1 MGIALA
7 VIGLTSMIGQVV
19 LMRELIATFYGNEL
33 VFGLILAAW
42 LLWGAAGSAGLGRLA
57 EGRKLGP
64 GTFAIG
70 LALAALFLP
79 AQIALTRAIRVLL
92 DITPGAL
99 VSFGSMAWSVLIIL
113 APLCLLLGWQFT
125 LGSRLLVG
133 RGGAVGRAYVY
144 EGWGAAL
151 GGALFSF
158 LLVRFLNPF
167 QIALGLGTVNLAVGW
182 WLLRQVRRKFKQA
195 GLPRPASGG
204 PSAAPFDP
212 STGLR
217 TGFAQDKLRMGM
229 GAASAEKP
237 EKSDGLGSASAEKEN
252 SCDIQVTNSSY
263 IRRGW
268 VLAAGLVALLLALLA
283 WPLGQTLHRTTLAWQ
298 WEDALL
304 ARDTIYGRLTVVGRD
319 GQRVFFE
326 NGLLMFE
333 TQSTF
338 PEEVA
343 HFPLLE
349 HPAPRSVLLIGGGA
363 GGDLREILKHPVS
376 EVHYVELDPA
386 VIEAARRHLPPE
398 DGAVLDDPRVT
409 LAHTDGRLYVKEV
422 DCRFDVVVVDLPEP
436 STGQLNRFYTQEFF
450 AEVKAIL
457 NEGGVFSFGLPSAEN
472 YLNPELRH
480 LGGNVYQTLGS
491 VFGQIIVLPGDYNRF
506 IASDAPLTTDHTLL
520 AKRLAERGLKTRWVS
535 APYLKYIF
543 TTDRFPQIR
552 RELEGEESAK
562 LNRDLEPICYYYD
575 MALWL
580 SQFYSGLSGFFH
592 QASLLSLWWVVVP
605 LALAVVVLRWKRG
618 GTVPMVMAFTG
629 FAEMTVEMVVLL
641 AFQALHGYVYYE
653 VSLIVAAFMVGAALG
668 GGVMNRLIAAM
679 RTPDA
684 AGSSALGKGR
694 GWARRPLR
702 VLIMA
707 QGVAMLYA
715 LFLPS
720 ALLKATALPLP
731 NLSFPLITLLAGFL
745 GGMDFPLAA
754 ELTRGSVG
762 RVAGLI
768 YGADLV
774 GACLGAF
781 LSSALLIPVLG
792 IPQTC
797 YTVALLSLAGV
808 MLLV

>member
-1 MGIALA
+1 MGVALA
-7 VIGLTSMIGQVV
+7 VIGFTSMIGQVV
-19 LMRELIATFYGNEL
+19 LMRELVATFYGNEL

-42 LLWGAAGSAGLGRLA
+42 LLWVAAGSAGLGRLA
-57 EGRKLGP
+57 EGRRLGP
-64 GTFAIG
+64 GTFAMG

-79 AQIALTRAIRVLL
+79 AQVALTRAIRVLL

-99 VSFGSMAWSVLIIL
+99 VSFGSMAWSILLIL

-125 LGSRLLVG
+125 LGSRLLAE

-144 EGWGAAL
+144 EGWGAAI

-167 QIALGLGTVNLAVGW
+167 QIALGLGAVNLAVGW
-182 WLLRQVRRKFKQA
+182 WLLRQVRRQFKQA

-204 PSAAPFDP
+204 V
-212 STGLR
+212 
-217 TGFAQDKLRMGM
+217 
-229 GAASAEKP
+229 GA
-237 EKSDGLGSASAEKEN
+237 ASAEKEN
-252 SCDIQVTNSSY
+252 SYDIQVANFY
-263 IRRGW
+263 IRRGG
-268 VLAAGLVALLLALLA
+268 VFAAGLAALLLALLA

-304 ARDTIYGRLTVVGRD
+304 VRDTIYGRLTVVGRD
-319 GQRVFFE
+319 GQRVFFQ

-349 HPAPRSVLLIGGGA
+349 HSAPRSVLLIGGGA

-386 VIEAARRHLPPE
+386 VIEAARRYLPPE

-422 DCRFDVVVVDLPEP
+422 GRSFDVVIVDLPDP

-491 VFGQIIVLPGDYNRF
+491 VFSQIIVLPGDYNRF
-506 IASDAPLTTDHTLL
+506 LASDGPLTTDHTLL
-520 AKRLAERGLKTRWVS
+520 AGRLAERGLTETRWVS
-535 APYLKYIF
+535 APYLRYIF

-552 RELEGEESAK
+552 RDLEGEESAK

-580 SQFYSGLSGFFH
+580 SQFYSGLSSFFH
-592 QASLLSLWWVVVP
+592 RASLLNLWWVVVP
-605 LALAVVVLRWKRG
+605 LVLAVIVLRWKRG
-618 GTVPMVMAFTG
+618 GAVPMVIAFTG
-629 FAEMTVEMVVLL
+629 FAEMTLEMVVLL
-641 AFQALHGYVYYE
+641 AFQALHGYVYHE

-668 GGVMNRLIAAM
+668 GGVMNRLIAAK

-684 AGSSALGKGR
+684 AGSSALSKGR
-694 GWARRPLR
+694 RWARRPLR
-702 VLIMA
+702 VLIVA
-707 QGVAMLYA
+707 QGAAMLYA
-715 LFLPS
+715 LLLPF
-720 ALLKATALPLP
+720 ALLKAAALPLP

-797 YTVALLSLAGV
+797 YAVALLSLAGV

>member
-1 MGIALA
+1 LFDAEGKGTMRAALA
-7 VIGLTSMIGQVV
+7 VIGFTSMIGQVV
-19 LMRELIATFYGNEL
+19 LMRELVATFYGNEL

-42 LLWGAAGSAGLGRLA
+42 LLWVAAGSAGLARLA
-57 EGRKLGP
+57 QGRRLGP
-64 GTFAIG
+64 GTFATG
-70 LALAALFLP
+70 LALAAVFLP
-79 AQIALTRAIRVLL
+79 AQIALTRAIRILL

-99 VSFGSMAWSVLIIL
+99 VSFGAMAWSIFLIL

-125 LGSRLLVG
+125 LGSRLLAE
-133 RGGAVGRAYVY
+133 RGGTVGRAYVY
-144 EGWGAAL
+144 EGWGAAIS
-151 GGALFSF
+151 GALFSF

-167 QIALGLGTVNLAVGW
+167 QIALGLGAVNLAVGW
-182 WLLRQVRRKFKQA
+182 WLLLRSDDFS
-195 GLPRPASGG
+195 RPGTHATKVATTS
-204 PSAAPFDP
+204 PTRA
-212 STGLR
+212 L
-217 TGFAQDKLRMGM
+217 
-229 GAASAEKP
+229 
-237 EKSDGLGSASAEKEN
+237 LG
-252 SCDIQVTNSSY
+252 
-263 IRRGW
+263 
-268 VLAAGLVALLLALLA
+268 LAALVLALLA
-283 WPLGQTLHRTTLAWQ
+283 WPLGHRLHRATLAWQ

-304 ARDTIYGRLTVVGRD
+304 VRDTIYGRLTVVGRD

-386 VIEAARRHLPPE
+386 VIEAARRYLPPE
-398 DGAVLDDPRVT
+398 DRAVLHDARVT

-422 DCRFDVVVVDLPEP
+422 GRRFDVVIVDLPEP

-491 VFGQIIVLPGDYNRF
+491 VFGQIVVLPGDYNRF
-506 IASDAPLTTDHTLL
+506 MASDAPLTTDHALL
-520 AKRLAERGLKTRWVS
+520 AKRLAGRNLETRWVS
-535 APYLKYIF
+535 APYLRYIF

-552 RELEGEESAK
+552 RDLEGEESAK

-592 QASLLSLWWVVVP
+592 RASLLNLWWVVVP
-605 LALAVVVLRWKRG
+605 LALAVVVFRWKRG
-618 GTVPMVMAFTG
+618 GAVPAVMAFTG
-629 FAEMTVEMVVLL
+629 FAEMTLEMVVLL
-641 AFQALHGYVYYE
+641 AFQALHGYVYHE

-668 GGVMNRLIAAM
+668 GGVMNRLIAAK
-679 RTPDA
+679 RTPDVVD
-684 AGSSALGKGR
+684 SSVL
-694 GWARRPLR
+694 GWAKRPLR
-702 VLIMA
+702 VLIAA

-715 LFLPS
+715 LLLPF
-720 ALLKATALPLP
+720 ALLKAAALPWP
-731 NLSFPLITLLAGFL
+731 NLSFPLLTLVAGFL

-754 ELTRGSVG
+754 ELTKGSVG

-797 YTVALLSLAGV
+797 YAVALLSLAGV
-808 MLLV
+808 LLLV

>member
-1 MGIALA
+1 MEGKETMRVALA
-7 VIGLTSMIGQVV
+7 VIGFTSMIGQVV

-42 LLWGAAGSAGLGRLA
+42 LLWVAAGSAGLARLA
-57 EGRKLGP
+57 EGRRLGP
-64 GTFAIG
+64 GAFATG
-70 LALAALFLP
+70 LALAAPFLP
-79 AQIALTRAIRVLL
+79 AQIALTRAIRILL

-99 VSFGSMAWSVLIIL
+99 VSFGAMAWSIFLIL

-125 LGSRLLVG
+125 LGSRLLAE
-133 RGGAVGRAYVY
+133 RGGTVGRAYVY
-144 EGWGAAL
+144 EGWGAAI

-167 QIALGLGTVNLAVGW
+167 QIALGLGAVNLAVGC
-182 WLLRQVRRKFKQA
+182 WLLCQVRRQFKQA
-195 GLPRPASGG
+195 GLPRPASEERSRACPERSRREESRFWQATILSDEERDPS
-204 PSAAPFDP
+204 PSAQGDNKIGAP
-212 STGLR
+212 GR
-217 TGFAQDKLRMGM
+217 
-229 GAASAEKP
+229 
-237 EKSDGLGSASAEKEN
+237 
-252 SCDIQVTNSSY
+252 QV
-263 IRRGW
+263 G
-268 VLAAGLVALLLALLA
+268 VFAAGLAALLLALLA
-283 WPLGQTLHRTTLAWQ
+283 WPLGYRLHRATLAWQ

-304 ARDTIYGRLTVVGRD
+304 VRDTIYGRLTVVGRD

-386 VIEAARRHLPPE
+386 VIEAARRYLPPE
-398 DGAVLDDPRVT
+398 DRAVLDDPRVT

-422 DCRFDVVVVDLPEP
+422 GRRFDVVIVDLPEP

-491 VFGQIIVLPGDYNRF
+491 VFSQIVVLPGDYNRF
-506 IASDAPLTTDHTLL
+506 IASDAPLTTDHALL
-520 AKRLAERGLKTRWVS
+520 AKRLAERNLETRWVS
-535 APYLKYIF
+535 APYLRYIF

-552 RELEGEESAK
+552 RDLEGEESAK

-592 QASLLSLWWVVVP
+592 RASLLNLWWVVVP
-605 LALAVVVLRWKRG
+605 LALAVVVFRWKRG
-618 GTVPMVMAFTG
+618 GAVPAVIAFTG
-629 FAEMTVEMVVLL
+629 FAEMTLEMVVLL
-641 AFQALHGYVYYE
+641 AFQALHGYVYHE
-653 VSLIVAAFMVGAALG
+653 VSLIVAAFMFGVALG
-668 GGVMNRLIAAM
+668 GGVMNRLIAAK

-684 AGSSALGKGR
+684 VDSSVL
-694 GWARRPLR
+694 GWAKRPLR
-702 VLIMA
+702 VLIAA

-715 LFLPS
+715 LLLPIT
-720 ALLKATALPLP
+720 LLKAAALPWP
-731 NLSFPLITLLAGFL
+731 NLSFPLLTLVAGFL
-745 GGMDFPLAA
+745 GGMDFPRAA
-754 ELTRGSVG
+754 ELTTGSVG

-797 YTVALLSLAGV
+797 YAVALLSLAGV
-808 MLLV
+808 VLLV

>member
-1 MGIALA
+1 MGVALA

-19 LMRELIATFYGNEL
+19 LMRELVATFYGNEL
-33 VFGLILAAW
+33 VFGLILAIW
-42 LLWGAAGSAGLGRLA
+42 LLWVAAGSAGLGRLA
-57 EGRKLGP
+57 KGRRLGL
-64 GTFAIG
+64 GAFAMG
-70 LALAALFLP
+70 LTLAAFFLP
-79 AQIALTRAIRVLL
+79 AQMALTRAIRILL
-92 DITPGAL
+92 GITPGAL
-99 VSFGSMAWSVLIIL
+99 VSFGSMAWSIFFIL

-125 LGSRLLVG
+125 LGSRLLAE
-133 RGGAVGRAYVY
+133 RGGTVGRAYVY
-144 EGWGAAL
+144 EGWGAAI

-167 QIALGLGTVNLAVGW
+167 QIALGLGAVNLAVGW
-182 WLLRQVRRKFKQA
+182 WLRVGRLVNPPNTERVA
-195 GLPRPASGG
+195 NPP
-204 PSAAPFDP
+204 
-212 STGLR
+212 
-217 TGFAQDKLRMGM
+217 
-229 GAASAEKP
+229 
-237 EKSDGLGSASAEKEN
+237 
-252 SCDIQVTNSSY
+252 Y
-263 IRRGW
+263 
-268 VLAAGLVALLLALLA
+268 AAGLAALLLALLA
-283 WPLGQTLHRTTLAWQ
+283 WPLGRTLHRNTLAWQ

-304 ARDTIYGRLTVVGRD
+304 VRDTIYGRLTVVGRD

-326 NGLLMFE
+326 NGLFMFE

-349 HPAPRSVLLIGGGA
+349 HPAPRSVLLIGGGV

-386 VIEAARRHLPPE
+386 IIEAARRYLLPE
-398 DGAVLDDPRVT
+398 DGAVLDDSRVT

-422 DCRFDVVVVDLPEP
+422 GRGFDVVIVDLPEP

-450 AEVKAIL
+450 AEVKALL

-491 VFGQIIVLPGDYNRF
+491 VFSQIIVLPGDYNRF
-506 IASDAPLTTDHTLL
+506 IASDAPLTTDYTLL
-520 AKRLAERGLKTRWVS
+520 AERLAERGLETRWVS

-543 TTDRFPQIR
+543 TTDRFPRIR
-552 RELEGEESAK
+552 RDLESEESAK

-592 QASLLSLWWVVVP
+592 QASLLNLWWVGVP
-605 LALAVVVLRWKRG
+605 LALAVVVFRWKRG
-618 GTVPMVMAFTG
+618 GAVPAVIAFTG
-629 FAEMTVEMVVLL
+629 FAEMTLEMVVLL
-641 AFQALHGYVYYE
+641 AFQALHGYVYHE

-679 RTPDA
+679 REGSSENAPDA
-684 AGSSALGKGR
+684 RA
-694 GWARRPLR
+694 WARRPLR
-702 VLIMA
+702 VLIAA
-707 QGVAMLYA
+707 QGVVMLYA
-715 LFLPS
+715 LLLPF
-720 ALLKATALPLP
+720 ALLKAAALPLP
-731 NLSFPLITLLAGFL
+731 NLSFPLLTLLAGFL

-754 ELTRGSVG
+754 ELTQGSVG

-797 YTVALLSLAGV
+797 YAVALLSLAGV
-808 MLLV
+808 ALLV

>member
-1 MGIALA
+1 MGVALA
-7 VIGLTSMIGQVV
+7 AIGFTSMIGQVV
-19 LMRELIATFYGNEL
+19 LMRELVATFYGNEL

-42 LLWGAAGSAGLGRLA
+42 LLWVAAGSAGLGRLA
-57 EGRKLGP
+57 EGHRLGP
-64 GTFAIG
+64 GAFATG

-92 DITPGAL
+92 DVTPGAL
-99 VSFGSMAWSVLIIL
+99 VSFGSMAWSIFLIL

-125 LGSRLLVG
+125 LGSRLLAE
-133 RGGAVGRAYVY
+133 RGGTVGRAYVY

-167 QIALGLGTVNLAVGW
+167 QIALGLGVVNLAAGW
-182 WLLRQVRRKFKQA
+182 WLQVPKWLRSDDFSRPGINATEVA
-195 GLPRPASGG
+195 TTSPLCNLLGLA
-204 PSAAPFDP
+204 
-212 STGLR
+212 
-217 TGFAQDKLRMGM
+217 
-229 GAASAEKP
+229 
-237 EKSDGLGSASAEKEN
+237 
-252 SCDIQVTNSSY
+252 
-263 IRRGW
+263 
-268 VLAAGLVALLLALLA
+268 ALLLALLA
-283 WPLGQTLHRTTLAWQ
+283 WPLGQMLHQATLAWQ

-304 ARDTIYGRLTVVGRD
+304 VRDTIYGRLMVVGRD

-349 HPAPRSVLLIGGGA
+349 HPAPKSALLIGGGA
-363 GGDLREILKHPVS
+363 GGDLRETLKHPVS

-386 VIEAARRHLPPE
+386 VIEAARRYLPPE
-398 DGAVLDDPRVT
+398 DGAILDDPRVT
-409 LAHTDGRLYVKEV
+409 LAQADGCLYVKEV
-422 DCRFDVVVVDLPEP
+422 NRRFDVVIVDLPEP
-436 STGQLNRFYTQEFF
+436 STGQLNRFYTHEFF

-480 LGGNVYQTLGS
+480 LGGNIYQTLGS
-491 VFGQIIVLPGDYNRF
+491 VFSHIIVLPGDYNRF
-506 IASDAPLTTDHTLL
+506 IASDAPLTTDYTLL
-520 AKRLAERGLKTRWVS
+520 AERLAERGLETRWVS

-543 TTDRFPQIR
+543 TTDRFPRLR
-552 RELEGEESAK
+552 RDLEGEESAK
-562 LNRDLEPICYYYD
+562 LNRNLEPICYYYD

-580 SQFYSGLSGFFH
+580 SQFYTGLSGFFH
-592 QASLLSLWWVVVP
+592 RASLLNLWWVVVP
-605 LALAVVVLRWKRG
+605 LALAMVVLRWKRG
-618 GTVPMVMAFTG
+618 GAVPAVIAFTG
-629 FAEMTVEMVVLL
+629 FAEMTLEMVVLL
-641 AFQALHGYVYYE
+641 AFQALHGYVYHE

-679 RTPDA
+679 RASDA
-684 AGSSALGKGR
+684 AGSSTLGEGR

-702 VLIMA
+702 VLITA
-707 QGVAMLYA
+707 QGAAMLYA
-715 LFLPS
+715 VLLPLI
-720 ALLKATALPLP
+720 LLKAAALPWP
-731 NLSFPLITLLAGFL
+731 NLSFPLITLVAGFL

-754 ELTRGSVG
+754 ELTKGGVLSPRRPEPVEGSKDDVG

-797 YTVALLSLAGV
+797 YAVALLSLAGV
-808 MLLV
+808 VLLV

>member
-1 MGIALA
+1 MGVALA
-7 VIGLTSMIGQVV
+7 VIGFTSMIGQVV
-19 LMRELIATFYGNEL
+19 LMRELVATFYGNEL

-42 LLWGAAGSAGLGRLA
+42 LLWVAAGSAGLGRLA

-64 GTFAIG
+64 GAFATG

-99 VSFGSMAWSVLIIL
+99 VSFGSMAWSIFLIL

-125 LGSRLLVG
+125 LGSRLLAG
-133 RGGAVGRAYVY
+133 RGGTVGRAYVY
-144 EGWGAAL
+144 EGWGAAI
-151 GGALFSF
+151 GGVLFSF

-167 QIALGLGTVNLAVGW
+167 QIALGLGAVNLAMGG
-182 WLLRQVRRKFKQA
+182 WLLRRQFRSDDFSRPGIHATKVATTSRVLP
-195 GLPRPASGG
+195 GLA
-204 PSAAPFDP
+204 
-212 STGLR
+212 
-217 TGFAQDKLRMGM
+217 
-229 GAASAEKP
+229 
-237 EKSDGLGSASAEKEN
+237 
-252 SCDIQVTNSSY
+252 
-263 IRRGW
+263 
-268 VLAAGLVALLLALLA
+268 ALLLALLA
-283 WPLGQTLHRTTLAWQ
+283 WPLGRTLHWTTLAWQ

-304 ARDTIYGRLTVVGRD
+304 VRDTIYGRLTVVGRN
-319 GQRVFFE
+319 GQRVFFQ

-349 HPAPRSVLLIGGGA
+349 HPSPRSVLLIGGGA

-386 VIEAARRHLPPE
+386 VIEAARRYLPPE
-398 DGAVLDDPRVT
+398 DRAVLDDPRVT
-409 LAHTDGRLYVKEV
+409 LAHTDGRLYVKNIGR
-422 DCRFDVVVVDLPEP
+422 RFDVVIVDLPEP

-457 NEGGVFSFGLPSAEN
+457 NESGVFSFGLPSAEN

-491 VFGQIIVLPGDYNRF
+491 VFSQIIVLPGDHNRF

-520 AKRLAERGLKTRWVS
+520 ASRLAERGLTGPDGTRWVS

-543 TTDRFPQIR
+543 TTDRFPQLR
-552 RELEGEESAK
+552 RDLESEESAR

-592 QASLLSLWWVVVP
+592 QASLLNLWWVVVP
-605 LALAVVVLRWKRG
+605 LALAVLVLRWKRG
-618 GTVPMVMAFTG
+618 GAVPMVIAFTG
-629 FAEMTVEMVVLL
+629 FAEMTLEMVVLL
-641 AFQALHGYVYYE
+641 AFQALHGYVYHE

-679 RTPDA
+679 RAPDA
-684 AGSSALGKGR
+684 AGSSASGER
-694 GWARRPLR
+694 WARRPLM
-702 VLIMA
+702 VLIVA

-715 LFLPS
+715 LALPPV
-720 ALLKATALPLP
+720 LLKAAALPWP
-731 NLSFPLITLLAGFL
+731 NLSFPLIILLAGFL

-754 ELTRGSVG
+754 ELTRASALNSSKGSVG

-797 YTVALLSLAGV
+797 YAVALLSLAGMV
-808 MLLV
+808 LLV

>member
-1 MGIALA
+1 MRVALA
-7 VIGLTSMIGQVV
+7 VVGFTSMIGQVV
-19 LMRELIATFYGNEL
+19 LMRELVATFYGNEL

-42 LLWGAAGSAGLGRLA
+42 LLWVAAGSAGLARLV
-57 EGRKLGP
+57 EGRRLGP
-64 GTFAIG
+64 GTFATG

-79 AQIALTRAIRVLL
+79 AQIALTRAIRILL

-99 VSFGSMAWSVLIIL
+99 VSFGAMAWSIFLIL

-125 LGSRLLVG
+125 LGSRLLAE
-133 RGGAVGRAYVY
+133 RGGTVGRAYVY
-144 EGWGAAL
+144 EGWGAAI

-167 QIALGLGTVNLAVGW
+167 QIALGLGAVNLAVGW
-182 WLLRQVRRKFKQA
+182 WLLRQVRRQA
-195 GLPRPASGG
+195 VTPLLAKPSLRGHSEERSDEESRFWQATILPGEERDPS
-204 PSAAPFDP
+204 PSAQGDNQIGAPGRQVGVFAV
-212 STGLR
+212 GL
-217 TGFAQDKLRMGM
+217 
-229 GAASAEKP
+229 AS
-237 EKSDGLGSASAEKEN
+237 
-252 SCDIQVTNSSY
+252 
-263 IRRGW
+263 
-268 VLAAGLVALLLALLA
+268 LVLALLA
-283 WPLGQTLHRTTLAWQ
+283 WPLGHRLHWATLAWQ

-304 ARDTIYGRLTVVGRD
+304 VRDTIYGRLTVVGRD

-333 TQSTF
+333 TQSAL

-349 HPAPRSVLLIGGGA
+349 HPAPKSVLLIGGGA

-386 VIEAARRHLPPE
+386 VIEAARRYLPPE
-398 DGAVLDDPRVT
+398 DRAVLDDARVT

-422 DCRFDVVVVDLPEP
+422 GRRFDVVIVDLPEP

-457 NEGGVFSFGLPSAEN
+457 NEGGIFSFGLPSAEN

-491 VFGQIIVLPGDYNRF
+491 VFSQTVVLPGDYNRF
-506 IASDAPLTTDHTLL
+506 MASDAPLTTDHALL
-520 AKRLAERGLKTRWVS
+520 AERLAERNLETWWVS
-535 APYLKYIF
+535 APYLRYIF
-543 TTDRFPQIR
+543 TTDRFPQIHR
-552 RELEGEESAK
+552 DLEGEESAK

-592 QASLLSLWWVVVP
+592 RASLLNLWWVVVP
-605 LALAVVVLRWKRG
+605 LALAVVVFRWKRG
-618 GTVPMVMAFTG
+618 GAVPVVIAFTG
-629 FAEMTVEMVVLL
+629 FAEMTLEMIVLL
-641 AFQALHGYVYYE
+641 AFQALHGYVYHE

-668 GGVMNRLIAAM
+668 GGVMNRLIAAK

-684 AGSSALGKGR
+684 AGSSVLE
-694 GWARRPLR
+694 WAKRPLR
-702 VLIMA
+702 VLIAA

-715 LFLPS
+715 LLLPF
-720 ALLKATALPLP
+720 ALLKAAALPLP
-731 NLSFPLITLLAGFL
+731 NLSFPLLTLLAGFL

-754 ELTRGSVG
+754 ELTKGSVG

-781 LSSALLIPVLG
+781 LSSALLVPVLG
-792 IPQTC
+792 VPQTC
-797 YTVALLSLAGV
+797 YAVALLSLAGV
-808 MLLV
+808 VLLV

>member
-7 VIGLTSMIGQVV
+7 VIGFTSMIGQVV
-19 LMRELIATFYGNEL
+19 LMRELVATFYGNEL

-42 LLWGAAGSAGLGRLA
+42 LLWVAAGSAVLGRLA
-57 EGRKLGP
+57 EGRDLGP
-64 GTFAIG
+64 GAFALG

-92 DITPGAL
+92 GITPGAL
-99 VSFGSMAWSVLIIL
+99 VSFGSMAWSIFLIL

-125 LGSRLLVG
+125 LGSRLLAE
-133 RGGAVGRAYVY
+133 RGGTVGRAYVY
-144 EGWGAAL
+144 EGWGAAIS
-151 GGALFSF
+151 GALFSF

-167 QIALGLGTVNLAVGW
+167 QVALGLGAVNLAVGW
-182 WLLRQVRRKFKQA
+182 WLLRQVRRKFIAPA
-195 GLPRPASGG
+195 GPQSGG
-204 PSAAPFDP
+204 FWRGLWSTPSRWAF
-212 STGLR
+212 
-217 TGFAQDKLRMGM
+217 
-229 GAASAEKP
+229 
-237 EKSDGLGSASAEKEN
+237 
-252 SCDIQVTNSSY
+252 
-263 IRRGW
+263 
-268 VLAAGLVALLLALLA
+268 AAGLAALLLALLA
-283 WPLGQTLHRTTLAWQ
+283 WPLGWTLHRTTLAWQ

-304 ARDTIYGRLTVVGRD
+304 VRDTIYGRLTVVGRD
-319 GQRVFFE
+319 GQRVFFQ

-338 PEEVA
+338 PEEVT

-349 HPAPRSVLLIGGGA
+349 HPAPKSVLLIGGGA

-386 VIEAARRHLPPE
+386 VIEVARQHLPPE
-398 DGAVLDDPRVT
+398 DGAVLDAPRVT
-409 LAHTDGRLYVKEV
+409 LVHTDGRLYAKEV
-422 DCRFDVVVVDLPEP
+422 GRRFDVVIVDLPEP

-457 NEGGVFSFGLPSAEN
+457 NEGGIFSFGLPSAEN

-491 VFGQIIVLPGDYNRF
+491 VFSQIIVLPGDYNRF
-506 IASDAPLTTDHTLL
+506 IASDVPLTTDHTLL
-520 AKRLAERGLKTRWVS
+520 AERLAELGLETRWVS

-543 TTDRFPQIR
+543 TTDRFPKIR
-552 RELEGEESAK
+552 QDLEGEESAK

-592 QASLLSLWWVVVP
+592 RASLLNLWWVVMP
-605 LALAVVVLRWKRG
+605 LALAVIVFRWKRG
-618 GTVPMVMAFTG
+618 GAVPAVIAFTG
-629 FAEMTVEMVVLL
+629 FAEMTLEMVVLL
-641 AFQALHGYVYYE
+641 AFQALHGYVYHE

-684 AGSSALGKGR
+684 AVSSALGKGR

-702 VLIMA
+702 VLIAA
-707 QGVAMLYA
+707 QGVVMLYA
-715 LFLPS
+715 LLLPS
-720 ALLKATALPLP
+720 ALLKAAALPLP
-731 NLSFPLITLLAGFL
+731 NLSFPLLTLLVGFL

-754 ELTRGSVG
+754 ELTRGSILNSRRPEPVEGSKGDVG

-797 YTVALLSLAGV
+797 YAVALLSLAGV
-808 MLLV
+808 MLLM

>member
-1 MGIALA
+1 MGTALA

-19 LMRELIATFYGNEL
+19 LMRELVATFYGNEL

-42 LLWGAAGSAGLGRLA
+42 LLWVAAGSAGLGRLA
-57 EGRKLGP
+57 KGRRLGA
-64 GTFAIG
+64 GALAAG

-79 AQIALTRAIRVLL
+79 AQIALTRAIRILL

-99 VSFGSMAWSVLIIL
+99 VSFGAMAWSIFLIL

-125 LGSRLLVG
+125 LGSRLLAEQ
-133 RGGAVGRAYVY
+133 GGTVGRAYVC
-144 EGWGAAL
+144 EGWGAAI

-158 LLVRFLNPF
+158 LLVRFLNSF
-167 QIALGLGTVNLAVGW
+167 QIALGLGAVNLTVGW
-182 WLLRQVRRKFKQA
+182 WLLRQARRKLIAPA
-195 GLPRPASGG
+195 GPQSGG
-204 PSAAPFDP
+204 FWRGLWSTPS
-212 STGLR
+212 R
-217 TGFAQDKLRMGM
+217 
-229 GAASAEKP
+229 
-237 EKSDGLGSASAEKEN
+237 
-252 SCDIQVTNSSY
+252 
-263 IRRGW
+263 W
-268 VLAAGLVALLLALLA
+268 VFAAGLAALPLAFLA
-283 WPLGQTLHRTTLAWQ
+283 WPLGQTLHQATLAWQ

-304 ARDTIYGRLTVVGRD
+304 VRDTLYGRLTVVGRD

-338 PEEVA
+338 PEEVV

-349 HPAPRSVLLIGGGA
+349 HPAPKSVLLIGGGA

-386 VIEAARRHLPPE
+386 VIEAARRYLPPK
-398 DGAVLDDPRVT
+398 DRAVLDDPRVT
-409 LAHTDGRLYVKEV
+409 LVHTDGRLYVKGVGETSKV
-422 DCRFDVVVVDLPEP
+422 SETSKVWSLGRFDVVIVDLPEP

-491 VFGQIIVLPGDYNRF
+491 VFSQIIVLPGDYNRF

-520 AKRLAERGLKTRWVS
+520 AERLAGRGLKTHWVS

-543 TTDRFPQIR
+543 TTDRFPRIR
-552 RELEGEESAK
+552 RDLEGEESAR

-580 SQFYSGLSGFFH
+580 SQFYSGLSDFFH
-592 QASLLSLWWVVVP
+592 RASLLNLWWVVVP
-605 LALAVVVLRWKRG
+605 LALAVIVLRWKRG
-618 GTVPMVMAFTG
+618 GAVPAVMAFTG
-629 FAEMTVEMVVLL
+629 FAEMTLEMVVLL
-641 AFQALHGYVYYE
+641 AFQALHGCVYHE

-679 RTPDA
+679 RRPDA
-684 AGSSALGKGR
+684 ASSSAPGERR

-702 VLIMA
+702 VLIAA
-707 QGVAMLYA
+707 QGAAMLYA
-715 LFLPS
+715 LLLPI
-720 ALLKATALPLP
+720 ALLKAADLPLP
-731 NLSFPLITLLAGFL
+731 NLSFPLLTLLAGFL

-797 YTVALLSLAGV
+797 CAVALLSLAGV

>member
-1 MGIALA
+1 MRVALA
-7 VIGLTSMIGQVV
+7 VIGFTSMIGQVV

-42 LLWGAAGSAGLGRLA
+42 LLWVAAGSAGLGRLA
-57 EGRKLGP
+57 QGRRLGP
-64 GTFAIG
+64 GAFATG

-79 AQIALTRAIRVLL
+79 AQIALTRAIRILL

-99 VSFGSMAWSVLIIL
+99 VSFGAMAWSIFLIL

-125 LGSRLLVG
+125 LGSRLLAE
-133 RGGAVGRAYVY
+133 RGGTVGRAYVY
-144 EGWGAAL
+144 EGWGAAI

-167 QIALGLGTVNLAVGW
+167 QIALGLGAVNLAVGW
-182 WLLRQVRRKFKQA
+182 WLQLRSDDFS
-195 GLPRPASGG
+195 RPGTHATKVATTS
-204 PSAAPFDP
+204 PA
-212 STGLR
+212 L
-217 TGFAQDKLRMGM
+217 
-229 GAASAEKP
+229 
-237 EKSDGLGSASAEKEN
+237 LG
-252 SCDIQVTNSSY
+252 
-263 IRRGW
+263 
-268 VLAAGLVALLLALLA
+268 LAALVLALLA
-283 WPLGQTLHRTTLAWQ
+283 WPLGHRLHWATLAWQ

-304 ARDTIYGRLTVVGRD
+304 VRDTIYGRLTVVGRD

-333 TQSTF
+333 TQSAL

-349 HPAPRSVLLIGGGA
+349 HPAPKSVLLIGGGA

-386 VIEAARRHLPPE
+386 VIEAARRYLPPE
-398 DGAVLDDPRVT
+398 DRAVLDDARVT

-422 DCRFDVVVVDLPEP
+422 GRRFDVVIVDLPEP

-457 NEGGVFSFGLPSAEN
+457 NEGGIFSFGLPSAEN

-491 VFGQIIVLPGDYNRF
+491 VFSQTVVLPGDYNRF
-506 IASDAPLTTDHTLL
+506 MASDAPLTTDHALL
-520 AKRLAERGLKTRWVS
+520 AERLAERNLETWWVS
-535 APYLKYIF
+535 APYLRYIF
-543 TTDRFPQIR
+543 TTDRFPQIHR
-552 RELEGEESAK
+552 DLEGEESAK

-592 QASLLSLWWVVVP
+592 RASLLNLWWVVVP
-605 LALAVVVLRWKRG
+605 LALAVVVFRWKRG
-618 GTVPMVMAFTG
+618 GAVPVVIAFTG
-629 FAEMTVEMVVLL
+629 FAEMTLEMIVLL
-641 AFQALHGYVYYE
+641 AFQALHGYVYHE

-668 GGVMNRLIAAM
+668 GGVMNRLIAAK

-684 AGSSALGKGR
+684 AGSSVLE
-694 GWARRPLR
+694 WAKRPLR
-702 VLIMA
+702 VLIAA

-715 LFLPS
+715 LLLPF
-720 ALLKATALPLP
+720 ALLKAAALPLP
-731 NLSFPLITLLAGFL
+731 NLSFPLLTLLAGFL

-754 ELTRGSVG
+754 ELTKGSVG

-797 YTVALLSLAGV
+797 YAVALLSLAGV

>member
-7 VIGLTSMIGQVV
+7 VIGFTSMIGQVV
-19 LMRELIATFYGNEL
+19 LMRELVATFYGNEL

-42 LLWGAAGSAGLGRLA
+42 LLWVAAGSAGLGRLA
-57 EGRKLGP
+57 EGRDLGP
-64 GTFAIG
+64 GAFAAG

-99 VSFGSMAWSVLIIL
+99 VSFGSMAWSIFIIL

-125 LGSRLLVG
+125 LGSRLLAE
-133 RGGAVGRAYVY
+133 RGGTVGRAYVY
-144 EGWGAAL
+144 EGWGAAIS
-151 GGALFSF
+151 GALFSF

-167 QIALGLGTVNLAVGW
+167 QVALGLGAVNLAVGW
-182 WLLRQVRRKFKQA
+182 WLLRRQLRSDDFGRPGTHATSVA
-195 GLPRPASGG
+195 TTSPLCNLLGLA
-204 PSAAPFDP
+204 
-212 STGLR
+212 
-217 TGFAQDKLRMGM
+217 
-229 GAASAEKP
+229 
-237 EKSDGLGSASAEKEN
+237 
-252 SCDIQVTNSSY
+252 
-263 IRRGW
+263 
-268 VLAAGLVALLLALLA
+268 ALLLALLA
-283 WPLGQTLHRTTLAWQ
+283 WPLGRTLHRTTLAWQ

-304 ARDTIYGRLTVVGRD
+304 VRDTIYGRLTVVGRD
-319 GQRVFFE
+319 GQRVFFQ

-338 PEEVA
+338 PEEVT

-349 HPAPRSVLLIGGGA
+349 HPAPKSVLLIGGGA

-386 VIEAARRHLPPE
+386 VIEVARQHLPPE

-409 LAHTDGRLYVKEV
+409 LVHTDGRLYAKEV
-422 DCRFDVVVVDLPEP
+422 GRRFDVVIVDLPEP

-457 NEGGVFSFGLPSAEN
+457 NEGGIFSFGLPSAEN

-491 VFGQIIVLPGDYNRF
+491 VFSQIIVLPGDYNRF

-520 AKRLAERGLKTRWVS
+520 AERLAERGLTDHNGTRWVS

-543 TTDRFPQIR
+543 TTDRFPRIR
-552 RELEGEESAK
+552 QELESEESAK

-592 QASLLSLWWVVVP
+592 RASLLNLWWVVMP
-605 LALAVVVLRWKRG
+605 LALAVIVFRWKRG
-618 GTVPMVMAFTG
+618 GAVPAVIAFTG
-629 FAEMTVEMVVLL
+629 FAEMTLEMVVLL
-641 AFQALHGYVYYE
+641 AFQALHGYIYHE

-684 AGSSALGKGR
+684 AGASAPDKGR
-694 GWARRPLR
+694 RWVRRPLR
-702 VLIMA
+702 VLIAA

-715 LFLPS
+715 LLLPS
-720 ALLKATALPLP
+720 ALLKAAALPLP
-731 NLSFPLITLLAGFL
+731 NLSFPLITLLVGFL

-754 ELTRGSVG
+754 ELTKGSVG

-797 YTVALLSLAGV
+797 YVVALLSLAGV
-808 MLLV
+808 ILLV

>member
-1 MGIALA
+1 MLIDAEGKGNMRVALT
-7 VIGLTSMIGQVV
+7 VIGFTSMIGQVV
-19 LMRELIATFYGNEL
+19 LMRELVATFYGNEL

-42 LLWGAAGSAGLGRLA
+42 LLWVAAGSAGLARLA
-57 EGRKLGP
+57 EGRRLGP
-64 GTFAIG
+64 GAFAMG

-79 AQIALTRAIRVLL
+79 AQIALTRAIRILL

-99 VSFGSMAWSVLIIL
+99 VSFGAMAWSIFLIL

-125 LGSRLLVG
+125 LGSRLLAE
-133 RGGAVGRAYVY
+133 RGGTVGRAYVY
-144 EGWGAAL
+144 EGWGAAI

-167 QIALGLGTVNLAVGW
+167 QIALGLGAVNLAVGW
-182 WLLRQVRRKFKQA
+182 WLLRQVRRRFIAPAGPQSGGFWRGLWSTLSKRKFLA
-195 GLPRPASGG
+195 GL
-204 PSAAPFDP
+204 AA
-212 STGLR
+212 
-217 TGFAQDKLRMGM
+217 
-229 GAASAEKP
+229 
-237 EKSDGLGSASAEKEN
+237 
-252 SCDIQVTNSSY
+252 
-263 IRRGW
+263 
-268 VLAAGLVALLLALLA
+268 LVLALLA
-283 WPLGQTLHRTTLAWQ
+283 WPLGHRLHWATLAWQ

-304 ARDTIYGRLTVVGRD
+304 VRDTIYGRLTVVGRD

-386 VIEAARRHLPPE
+386 VIEAARRYLPPE
-398 DGAVLDDPRVT
+398 DRAVLDDARVT

-422 DCRFDVVVVDLPEP
+422 GRRFDVVIVDLPEP

-457 NEGGVFSFGLPSAEN
+457 NEGGIFSFGLPSAEN

-491 VFGQIIVLPGDYNRF
+491 VFSQIVVLPGDYNRF
-506 IASDAPLTTDHTLL
+506 MASDAPLTTDHALL
-520 AKRLAERGLKTRWVS
+520 AERLAERNLETRWVS
-535 APYLKYIF
+535 APYLRYIF

-552 RELEGEESAK
+552 RDLEGEESTK

-592 QASLLSLWWVVVP
+592 RASLLNLWWVVGP
-605 LALAVVVLRWKRG
+605 LALAVVVFRWKRG
-618 GTVPMVMAFTG
+618 GAVPAVMAFTG
-629 FAEMTVEMVVLL
+629 FAEMTLEMVVLL
-641 AFQALHGYVYYE
+641 AFQALHGYVYHE

-668 GGVMNRLIAAM
+668 GGVMNRIIAAK

-684 AGSSALGKGR
+684 VDSSALG
-694 GWARRPLR
+694 WAKRPLR
-702 VLIMA
+702 VLIAA

-715 LFLPS
+715 LLLPF
-720 ALLKATALPLP
+720 ALLKAAALPWP
-731 NLSFPLITLLAGFL
+731 NLSFPLLTLVAGFL

-754 ELTRGSVG
+754 ELTKGSVG

-797 YTVALLSLAGV
+797 YAVTLLSLAGV

>member
-1 MGIALA
+1 MGVALA
-7 VIGLTSMIGQVV
+7 VIGFTSMIGQVV
-19 LMRELIATFYGNEL
+19 LMRELVATFYGNEL

-42 LLWGAAGSAGLGRLA
+42 LLWVAAGSTGLARLA
-57 EGRKLGP
+57 QGRKLGL
-64 GTFAIG
+64 GTFATG
-70 LALAALFLP
+70 LALATLFLP
-79 AQIALTRAIRVLL
+79 AQMALTRAIRIVL

-99 VSFGSMAWSVLIIL
+99 VSFGAMAWSIFLIL

-125 LGSRLLVG
+125 LGSRLLAE
-133 RGGAVGRAYVY
+133 RGGTVGRAYVY
-144 EGWGAAL
+144 EGWGAAIS
-151 GGALFSF
+151 GALFSF

-167 QIALGLGTVNLAVGW
+167 QIALGLGAVNLAVGW
-182 WLLRQVRRKFKQA
+182 WLLRQIRRKFIAPA
-195 GLPRPASGG
+195 GSQTSASSVEPSGG
-204 PSAAPFDP
+204 FWRGLWSTPSKGKF
-212 STGLR
+212 
-217 TGFAQDKLRMGM
+217 
-229 GAASAEKP
+229 
-237 EKSDGLGSASAEKEN
+237 
-252 SCDIQVTNSSY
+252 
-263 IRRGW
+263 
-268 VLAAGLVALLLALLA
+268 LAGVAALLLALLA
-283 WPLGQTLHRTTLAWQ
+283 WPLGRTLHRTTLAWQ

-304 ARDTIYGRLTVVGRD
+304 VQDTIYGRLTVVGRD
-319 GQRVFFE
+319 GQRVFFH

-349 HPAPRSVLLIGGGA
+349 HSDPRSVLLIGGGA
-363 GGDLREILKHPVS
+363 GGDLREILKHPVG

-386 VIEAARRHLPPE
+386 VIEAARRYLPPE
-398 DGAVLDDPRVT
+398 DRAVLDDARVT

-422 DCRFDVVVVDLPEP
+422 GRRFDVVIVDLPEP

-450 AEVKAIL
+450 AEVEAIL

-491 VFGQIIVLPGDYNRF
+491 VFDQIIVLPGDYNRF
-506 IASDAPLTTDHTLL
+506 MASDAPLITDHTLL
-520 AKRLAERGLKTRWVS
+520 AERLAGRGLETRWVS

-543 TTDRFPQIR
+543 TTDRFPKIR
-552 RELEGEESAK
+552 RDLEGEESAK

-592 QASLLSLWWVVVP
+592 RASLLNLWWIVVP

-618 GTVPMVMAFTG
+618 GAVPAVMAFTG
-629 FAEMTVEMVVLL
+629 FAEMTLEMVVLL
-641 AFQALHGYVYYE
+641 AFQALHGYVYHE

-668 GGVMNRLIAAM
+668 GGVMNRLIAAK

-684 AGSSALGKGR
+684 AGSSAL

-715 LFLPS
+715 LLLPF
-720 ALLKATALPLP
+720 ALLKAAALPLP
-731 NLSFPLITLLAGFL
+731 NLSFPLLTLLVGFL

-797 YTVALLSLAGV
+797 YAVALLSLAGV
-808 MLLV
+808 VLLV

>member
-1 MGIALA
+1 MGVALA
-7 VIGLTSMIGQVV
+7 VVGLTSMIGQVV
-19 LMRELIATFYGNEL
+19 LMRELVVTFYGNEL
-33 VFGLILAAW
+33 VFGLILVAW
-42 LLWGAAGSAGLGRLA
+42 LLWVAAGSAGLGRLA
-57 EGRKLGP
+57 EGRQLGP
-64 GTFAIG
+64 GAFATG

-92 DITPGAL
+92 DVTPGAL
-99 VSFGSMAWSVLIIL
+99 VSFGSMAWSILIIL

-125 LGSRLLVG
+125 LGSRLLAEW
-133 RGGAVGRAYVY
+133 GGTVGRAYVY
-144 EGWGAAL
+144 EGWGAAV

-167 QIALGLGTVNLAVGW
+167 QIALGLGAVNLAVGW
-182 WLLRQVRRKFKQA
+182 WLLRRVR
-195 GLPRPASGG
+195 
-204 PSAAPFDP
+204 
-212 STGLR
+212 
-217 TGFAQDKLRMGM
+217 
-229 GAASAEKP
+229 
-237 EKSDGLGSASAEKEN
+237 
-252 SCDIQVTNSSY
+252 
-263 IRRGW
+263 RRGW
-268 VLAAGLVALLLALLA
+268 VSAAGLAALLLALLV
-283 WPLGQTLHRTTLAWQ
+283 WPLGQTLHRTSLAWQ

-304 ARDTIYGRLTVVGRD
+304 VRDTLYGRLTVVGRD
-319 GQRVFFE
+319 GQRVFFQ

-363 GGDLREILKHPVS
+363 GGDLRETLKHPVS

-386 VIEAARRHLPPE
+386 VIEAARRYLPPE

-409 LAHTDGRLYVKEV
+409 LTHTDGRLYVKEV
-422 DCRFDVVVVDLPEP
+422 GRRFDVVIVDLPEP

-491 VFGQIIVLPGDYNRF
+491 IFSQIIVLPGDHNRF

-520 AKRLAERGLKTRWVS
+520 AERLAERSLTGYNGTRWVT

-552 RELEGEESAK
+552 RDLEGEESAK

-592 QASLLSLWWVVVP
+592 QASLLNLWWVVVP
-605 LALAVVVLRWKRG
+605 LALAVVVFRWKRG
-618 GTVPMVMAFTG
+618 GAVPAVIALTG
-629 FAEMTVEMVVLL
+629 FAEMSLEMVVLL
-641 AFQALHGYVYYE
+641 AFQALHGYVYHE

-668 GGVMNRLIAAM
+668 GGVMNRLIATMQGHDADL
-679 RTPDA
+679 TPWPPSLSRKGEKPSPSRRGEGPGE
-684 AGSSALGKGR
+684 GSSTASGQPTPEE
-694 GWARRPLR
+694 WARGPLR
-702 VLIMA
+702 VLIAA
-707 QGVAMLYA
+707 QGLAMLYA
-715 LFLPS
+715 LALPS
-720 ALLKATALPLP
+720 ALLKAADLPLP
-731 NLSFPLITLLAGFL
+731 NLSFPLITLVAGFL

-754 ELTRGSVG
+754 ELTRGSVLSSRRPELVEGSKGSVG

-781 LSSALLIPVLG
+781 LASALLIPVLG

-797 YTVALLSLAGV
+797 YAVALLSLAGV

>member
-19 LMRELIATFYGNEL
+19 LMRELVATFYGNEL
-33 VFGLILAAW
+33 VFGLILATW
-42 LLWGAAGSAGLGRLA
+42 LLWVAAGSAGLGRLA
-57 EGRKLGP
+57 QGREWGP
-64 GTFAIG
+64 GAFAAG

-79 AQIALTRAIRVLL
+79 AQMALTRAIRVLL

-99 VSFGSMAWSVLIIL
+99 VSFGSMAWSILVIL

-125 LGSRLLVG
+125 LGSRLLAE
-133 RGGAVGRAYVY
+133 RGGTVGRAYVY
-144 EGWGAAL
+144 EGWGAAI

-167 QIALGLGTVNLAVGW
+167 QVALGLGGVNLAVGW
-182 WLLRQVRRKFKQA
+182 WLLRQVRRQVAKRFRSDDFSRPGTHATKVA
-195 GLPRPASGG
+195 TTSSIGNLLGLA
-204 PSAAPFDP
+204 
-212 STGLR
+212 
-217 TGFAQDKLRMGM
+217 
-229 GAASAEKP
+229 
-237 EKSDGLGSASAEKEN
+237 
-252 SCDIQVTNSSY
+252 
-263 IRRGW
+263 
-268 VLAAGLVALLLALLA
+268 ALLLALLA
-283 WPLGQTLHRTTLAWQ
+283 WPLGRMLQRATLAWQ
-298 WEDALL
+298 WEDTLL
-304 ARDTIYGRLTVVGRD
+304 VQDTLYGRLTVVGRD

-338 PEEVA
+338 PEEVT

-349 HPAPRSVLLIGGGA
+349 HPAPGGVLLIGGGA

-386 VIEAARRHLPPE
+386 VIEAARRYLPPE
-398 DGAVLDDPRVT
+398 DRAVLDDPRVT
-409 LAHTDGRLYVKEV
+409 LVHTDGRLYVKEV
-422 DCRFDVVVVDLPEP
+422 RRQFDVVIVDLPEP

-480 LGGNVYQTLGS
+480 LGGNVYQTLAS
-491 VFGQIIVLPGDYNRF
+491 VFSQIIVLPGDYNRF
-506 IASDAPLTTDHTLL
+506 IASDAPLTADHTLL
-520 AKRLAERGLKTRWVS
+520 AERLAERGLQTRWIS

-543 TTDRFPQIR
+543 TTDRFPRIR
-552 RELEGEESAK
+552 RDLEGEKSAK

-575 MALWL
+575 MVLWL

-592 QASLLSLWWVVVP
+592 RASLLNLWWVVVP
-605 LALAVVVLRWKRG
+605 LALTVVFFRWKRG
-618 GTVPMVMAFTG
+618 GAVPVVMAFTG
-629 FAEMTVEMVVLL
+629 FAEMTLEMIVLL
-641 AFQALHGYVYYE
+641 AFQALHGYVYHE

-668 GGVMNRLIAAM
+668 GGVMNWLITTTRRWDSENA
-679 RTPDA
+679 PGV
-684 AGSSALGKGR
+684 AGSSALGKA
-694 GWARRPLR
+694 GWVRKPLR
-702 VLIMA
+702 LLIVA

-715 LFLPS
+715 LLLPS
-720 ALLKATALPLP
+720 ALLKAAALPLP
-731 NLSFPLITLLAGFL
+731 NLSFPLLTLLAGFL

-754 ELTRGSVG
+754 ELTKGSVLSSRRPEPAEGSKSDVG

-797 YTVALLSLAGV
+797 YAVVLLSLAGV
-808 MLLV
+808 ALLV

>member
-1 MGIALA
+1 VCGFYPDALIGMEGKETMRAVLA
-7 VIGLTSMIGQVV
+7 VIGFTSMMGQVV
-19 LMRELIATFYGNEL
+19 LMRELVATFYGNEL

-42 LLWGAAGSAGLGRLA
+42 LLWVAAGSAGLARLA
-57 EGRKLGP
+57 QGRRLGP
-64 GTFAIG
+64 WAFATG
-70 LALAALFLP
+70 LALAAVFLP
-79 AQIALTRAIRVLL
+79 AQIALTRAIRILL

-99 VSFGSMAWSVLIIL
+99 ISFGAMAWSIFLIL
-113 APLCLLLGWQFT
+113 APLCLLLGWQFN
-125 LGSRLLVG
+125 LGSRLLAK
-133 RGGAVGRAYVY
+133 RGGTVGRAYVY
-144 EGWGAAL
+144 EGWGAAI

-167 QIALGLGTVNLAVGW
+167 QIALGLGAVNLAVGW
-182 WLLRQVRRKFKQA
+182 WLLRQ
-195 GLPRPASGG
+195 PRSDDFSRPGAHATKVATTSPA
-204 PSAAPFDP
+204 
-212 STGLR
+212 L
-217 TGFAQDKLRMGM
+217 
-229 GAASAEKP
+229 
-237 EKSDGLGSASAEKEN
+237 LG
-252 SCDIQVTNSSY
+252 
-263 IRRGW
+263 
-268 VLAAGLVALLLALLA
+268 LAALLLA
-283 WPLGQTLHRTTLAWQ
+283 WPLGQRLHRATLAWQ

-304 ARDTIYGRLTVVGRD
+304 VRDTIYGRLTVVGRD
-319 GQRVFFE
+319 GQRVFFQ

-338 PEEVA
+338 PEEVV

-386 VIEAARRHLPPE
+386 VIEAARRYLPPE
-398 DGAVLDDPRVT
+398 DRVVLDDPRVT
-409 LAHTDGRLYVKEV
+409 LAYTDGRLYVKEV
-422 DCRFDVVVVDLPEP
+422 GRRFDVVIVDLPEP

-491 VFGQIIVLPGDYNRF
+491 VFSRIVVLPGDYNRF
-506 IASDAPLTTDHTLL
+506 MASDAPLTTDYALL
-520 AKRLAERGLKTRWVS
+520 AKRLAKRNLETRWVS
-535 APYLKYIF
+535 APYLRYIF

-552 RELEGEESAK
+552 RDLEGEESAK

-592 QASLLSLWWVVVP
+592 RASLLNLWWVGVP
-605 LALAVVVLRWKRG
+605 LALAVVVFRWKRG
-618 GTVPMVMAFTG
+618 GAVPAVMAFTG
-629 FAEMTVEMVVLL
+629 FAEMTLEMIVLL
-641 AFQALHGYVYYE
+641 AFQALHGYVYHE

-668 GGVMNRLIAAM
+668 GGVMNRLIAAKRM
-679 RTPDA
+679 PDA
-684 AGSSALGKGR
+684 AGSSALG
-694 GWARRPLR
+694 WAKRPLR
-702 VLIMA
+702 VLIAA
-707 QGVAMLYA
+707 QGVVMLYA
-715 LFLPS
+715 LLLPS
-720 ALLKATALPLP
+720 ALLKAAAMPLP
-731 NLSFPLITLLAGFL
+731 NLSFPLLTLLAGFL

-754 ELTRGSVG
+754 ELTKGSVG

-797 YTVALLSLAGV
+797 YAVALLSLAGV
-808 MLLV
+808 LLLV

>member
-7 VIGLTSMIGQVV
+7 VVGFTSMIGQVV
-19 LMRELIATFYGNEL
+19 LMRELLATFYGNEL

-42 LLWGAAGSAGLGRLA
+42 LLWVAAGSAGLGRLA
-57 EGRKLGP
+57 QGRKLGL
-64 GTFAIG
+64 GAFATG
-70 LALAALFLP
+70 LALATLFLP

-99 VSFGSMAWSVLIIL
+99 LSFGSMAWSIFIIL

-125 LGSRLLVG
+125 LGSRLLAE
-133 RGGAVGRAYVY
+133 RGGTVGRAYVY
-144 EGWGAAL
+144 EGWGAAI
-151 GGALFSF
+151 GGVLFSF

-167 QIALGLGTVNLAVGW
+167 QIALGLGAVNLAVGW
-182 WLLRQVRRKFKQA
+182 WLLRRVRQ
-195 GLPRPASGG
+195 
-204 PSAAPFDP
+204 
-212 STGLR
+212 
-217 TGFAQDKLRMGM
+217 
-229 GAASAEKP
+229 
-237 EKSDGLGSASAEKEN
+237 
-252 SCDIQVTNSSY
+252 
-263 IRRGW
+263 RGW
-268 VLAAGLVALLLALLA
+268 VFAAGLAALLLALLA
-283 WPLGQTLHRTTLAWQ
+283 WPLGQTLHRATLAWQ

-304 ARDTIYGRLTVVGRD
+304 VRDTIYGRLTVVGRD
-319 GQRVFFE
+319 GQRVFFQ
-326 NGLLMFE
+326 NGLLLFE
-333 TQSTF
+333 TQGTF

-386 VIEAARRHLPPE
+386 VIEAARRYLPPE
-398 DGAVLDDPRVT
+398 DSIVLDDPRVT

-422 DCRFDVVVVDLPEP
+422 GRRFDAVIVDLPEP
-436 STGQLNRFYTQEFF
+436 STGQLNRFYTREFF

-491 VFGQIIVLPGDYNRF
+491 VFSQIIVLPGDHNRF
-506 IASDAPLTTDHTLL
+506 IASDAFLTTDHTLL
-520 AKRLAERGLKTRWVS
+520 AERLAERGLTGHNGTRWVS

-543 TTDRFPQIR
+543 TTDRFPKIR
-552 RELEGEESAK
+552 RDLEGEESAK

-592 QASLLSLWWVVVP
+592 RASLLNLWWVVVP
-605 LALAVVVLRWKRG
+605 LALAVIVLRWKRSG
-618 GTVPMVMAFTG
+618 AVPMVMAFTG
-629 FAEMTVEMVVLL
+629 FAEMTLEMVVLL
-641 AFQALHGYVYYE
+641 AFQALHGYVYHE

-668 GGVMNRLIAAM
+668 GGLMNRLIAAM
-679 RTPDA
+679 RRGGSENAPDA

-694 GWARRPLR
+694 GWARRPLK
-702 VLIMA
+702 VLIVA

-715 LFLPS
+715 LVLPS
-720 ALLKATALPLP
+720 VLLKAAALPWP

-754 ELTRGSVG
+754 ELTKGDVG

-768 YGADLV
+768 YGTDLV

-797 YTVALLSLAGV
+797 YAVALLSLAGV
-808 MLLV
+808 ALLL

>member
-1 MGIALA
+1 MRVALA
-7 VIGLTSMIGQVV
+7 VVGFTSMIGQVV
-19 LMRELIATFYGNEL
+19 LMRELVATFYGNEL

-42 LLWGAAGSAGLGRLA
+42 LLWVAAGSAGLARLA
-57 EGRKLGP
+57 EGRRLGP
-64 GTFAIG
+64 GTFATG
-70 LALAALFLP
+70 LALAAVFLP
-79 AQIALTRAIRVLL
+79 AQIALTRAIRILL

-99 VSFGSMAWSVLIIL
+99 VSFGAMAWSIFLIL

-125 LGSRLLVG
+125 LGSRLLAE
-133 RGGAVGRAYVY
+133 RGGTVGRAYVY
-144 EGWGAAL
+144 EGWGAAIS
-151 GGALFSF
+151 GVLFSF

-167 QIALGLGTVNLAVGW
+167 QIALGLGAVNLAVGW
-182 WLLRQVRRKFKQA
+182 WLLRQVRQLRSDDFSRPGTHATKVA
-195 GLPRPASGG
+195 TTSPALLGLA
-204 PSAAPFDP
+204 
-212 STGLR
+212 
-217 TGFAQDKLRMGM
+217 
-229 GAASAEKP
+229 
-237 EKSDGLGSASAEKEN
+237 
-252 SCDIQVTNSSY
+252 
-263 IRRGW
+263 
-268 VLAAGLVALLLALLA
+268 ALLLALLA
-283 WPLGQTLHRTTLAWQ
+283 WPLGQRLHRATLAWQ

-304 ARDTIYGRLTVVGRD
+304 VRDTIYGRLTVVGRD
-319 GQRVFFE
+319 GQRVFFQ

-386 VIEAARRHLPPE
+386 VIEAARRYLPPE
-398 DGAVLDDPRVT
+398 DRAVLDDARVN

-422 DCRFDVVVVDLPEP
+422 GRRFDVVIVDLPEP

-491 VFGQIIVLPGDYNRF
+491 VFSQIVVLPGDYNRF
-506 IASDAPLTTDHTLL
+506 MASDAPLTTDHALL
-520 AKRLAERGLKTRWVS
+520 AERLAERGLETRWVG
-535 APYLKYIF
+535 APYMRYIF

-552 RELEGEESAK
+552 RDLEGEESAK

-592 QASLLSLWWVVVP
+592 RASLLNLWWVVVP
-605 LALAVVVLRWKRG
+605 LALAVVVFRWKRG
-618 GTVPMVMAFTG
+618 GAMPAVIAFTG
-629 FAEMTVEMVVLL
+629 FAEMTLEMVVLL
-641 AFQALHGYVYYE
+641 AFQALHGYVYHE
-653 VSLIVAAFMVGAALG
+653 VSLIVAAFMFGAALG
-668 GGVMNRLIAAM
+668 GGVMNRLIAAK
-679 RTPDA
+679 RTPDT

-694 GWARRPLR
+694 GWAKRPLK

-707 QGVAMLYA
+707 QGAAMIYA
-715 LFLPS
+715 LLLPF
-720 ALLKATALPLP
+720 ALLKAAALPLP
-731 NLSFPLITLLAGFL
+731 NLSFPLLTLLAGFL

-754 ELTRGSVG
+754 ELTKGSVG

-797 YTVALLSLAGV
+797 YAVALLSFAGV
-808 MLLV
+808 LLLV

>member
-1 MGIALA
+1 MGVALA
-7 VIGLTSMIGQVV
+7 VIGFTSMIGQVV
-19 LMRELIATFYGNEL
+19 LMRELVATFYGNEL
-33 VFGLILAAW
+33 VFGLILAIW
-42 LLWGAAGSAGLGRLA
+42 LLWVAAGSAGLGRLG
-57 EGRKLGP
+57 EGRRLGL
-64 GTFAIG
+64 GAFATG
-70 LALAALFLP
+70 LVLAALLLP
-79 AQIALTRAIRVLL
+79 IQMALTRAIRILL
-92 DITPGAL
+92 GITPGAL
-99 VSFGSMAWSVLIIL
+99 VSFGSMTWSIFFIL

-125 LGSRLLVG
+125 LGSRLLAE
-133 RGGAVGRAYVY
+133 RGGTVGRAYVY
-144 EGWGAAL
+144 EGWGAAI

-167 QIALGLGTVNLAVGW
+167 QIALGLGAVNLAVGC
-182 WLLRQVRRKFKQA
+182 WLRVGRIDNPPYA
-195 GLPRPASGG
+195 GRVGNPPY
-204 PSAAPFDP
+204 
-212 STGLR
+212 TG
-217 TGFAQDKLRMGM
+217 
-229 GAASAEKP
+229 
-237 EKSDGLGSASAEKEN
+237 
-252 SCDIQVTNSSY
+252 
-263 IRRGW
+263 RGW
-268 VLAAGLVALLLALLA
+268 VFAVGLAALLLALLA
-283 WPLGQTLHRTTLAWQ
+283 WPLGRALHRTTLAWQ

-304 ARDTIYGRLTVVGRD
+304 VRDTIYGRLTVVGRD

-349 HPAPRSVLLIGGGA
+349 HPAPRNVLLIGGGV

-386 VIEAARRHLPPE
+386 IIEAARRYLLPE
-398 DGAVLDDPRVT
+398 DGAVLDDPCVT
-409 LAHTDGRLYVKEV
+409 LAHTDGRLYVKEA
-422 DCRFDVVVVDLPEP
+422 RRGFDVVIVDLPEP

-450 AEVKAIL
+450 AEVKALL

-491 VFGQIIVLPGDYNRF
+491 VFSQIIVLPGDYNRF
-506 IASDAPLTTDHTLL
+506 IASDAPLTTDYTLL
-520 AKRLAERGLKTRWVS
+520 AERLAERGLETRWVS

-543 TTDRFPQIR
+543 TTGRFPRIR
-552 RELEGEESAK
+552 RDLESEESAK

-592 QASLLSLWWVVVP
+592 QASLLNLWWVGVP
-605 LALAVVVLRWKRG
+605 LALAVVVFRWKRG
-618 GTVPMVMAFTG
+618 GAVPAVIAFTG
-629 FAEMTVEMVVLL
+629 FAEMTLEMVVLL
-641 AFQALHGYVYYE
+641 AFQALHGYVYHE

-679 RTPDA
+679 REGSSENAPDA
-684 AGSSALGKGR
+684 R

-702 VLIMA
+702 VLIAA
-707 QGVAMLYA
+707 QGVVMLYA
-715 LFLPS
+715 LLLPF
-720 ALLKATALPLP
+720 ALLKAAALPLP
-731 NLSFPLITLLAGFL
+731 NLSFPLLTLLAGFL

-754 ELTRGSVG
+754 ELTQGSVLSPRRPEPVEGSKRSVG

-781 LSSALLIPVLG
+781 LSSALLIPVMG

-797 YTVALLSLAGV
+797 YAVALLSLAGV
-808 MLLV
+808 ALLV

>member
-1 MGIALA
+1 MGVALA

-19 LMRELIATFYGNEL
+19 LMRELVATFYGNEL
-33 VFGLILAAW
+33 VFGLILAIW
-42 LLWGAAGSAGLGRLA
+42 LLWVAAGSAGLGRLA
-57 EGRKLGP
+57 KGRRLGL
-64 GTFAIG
+64 GAFAMG
-70 LALAALFLP
+70 LTLAAFFLP
-79 AQIALTRAIRVLL
+79 AQMALTRAIRILL
-92 DITPGAL
+92 GVTPGAL
-99 VSFGSMAWSVLIIL
+99 VSFGSMAWSIFFIL

-125 LGSRLLVG
+125 LGSRLLAE
-133 RGGAVGRAYVY
+133 RGGTVGRAYVY
-144 EGWGAAL
+144 EGWGAAI

-167 QIALGLGTVNLAVGW
+167 QIALGLGAVNLAVGW
-182 WLLRQVRRKFKQA
+182 WLRVGRIANPPNA
-195 GLPRPASGG
+195 GRVVNPP
-204 PSAAPFDP
+204 
-212 STGLR
+212 
-217 TGFAQDKLRMGM
+217 
-229 GAASAEKP
+229 
-237 EKSDGLGSASAEKEN
+237 
-252 SCDIQVTNSSY
+252 Y
-263 IRRGW
+263 
-268 VLAAGLVALLLALLA
+268 AAGLAALLLALLA
-283 WPLGQTLHRTTLAWQ
+283 WPLGRTLHRTTLAWQ

-304 ARDTIYGRLTVVGRD
+304 VRDTIYGRLTVVGRD

-333 TQSTF
+333 TQSTL

-349 HPAPRSVLLIGGGA
+349 HPAPSSVLLIGGGV

-386 VIEAARRHLPPE
+386 IIEAARRYLLPE
-398 DGAVLDDPRVT
+398 DGAVLNDPRVT
-409 LAHTDGRLYVKEV
+409 LAHTDGRLYVKEARR
-422 DCRFDVVVVDLPEP
+422 RFDAVIVDLPEP

-450 AEVKAIL
+450 AEVRALL

-491 VFGQIIVLPGDYNRF
+491 VFSQIIVLPGDYNRF
-506 IASDAPLTTDHTLL
+506 IASDAPLTTDYTLL
-520 AKRLAERGLKTRWVS
+520 AERLAERGLETRWVS
-535 APYLKYIF
+535 APYLRYIF
-543 TTDRFPQIR
+543 TTERFLRIR
-552 RELEGEESAK
+552 RDLESEESAK
-562 LNRDLEPICYYYD
+562 LNHDLEPICYYYD

-592 QASLLSLWWVVVP
+592 QASLLNLWWVGVP
-605 LALAVVVLRWKRG
+605 LALAVVVFRWKRG
-618 GTVPMVMAFTG
+618 GAVPAVIAFTG
-629 FAEMTVEMVVLL
+629 FAEMTLEMVVLL
-641 AFQALHGYVYYE
+641 AFQALHGYVYHE

-679 RTPDA
+679 REGSSENAPDA
-684 AGSSALGKGR
+684 R
-694 GWARRPLR
+694 GWAKRPLR
-702 VLIMA
+702 VLIVA

-715 LFLPS
+715 LLIPF
-720 ALLKATALPLP
+720 ALLKAAALPLP
-731 NLSFPLITLLAGFL
+731 NLSFPLLTLLVGFL

-754 ELTRGSVG
+754 ELTKGDVG

-781 LSSALLIPVLG
+781 LSSALFIPVMG

-797 YTVALLSLAGV
+797 YAVALLSLAGV
-808 MLLV
+808 ALLV

>member
-1 MGIALA
+1 MRAALA
-7 VIGLTSMIGQVV
+7 VIGFTSMIGQVV
-19 LMRELIATFYGNEL
+19 LMRELVATFYGNEL
-33 VFGLILAAW
+33 VFGLILSAW
-42 LLWGAAGSAGLGRLA
+42 LLWVAAGSAGLARLA
-57 EGRKLGP
+57 EGRRLGP
-64 GTFAIG
+64 GAFATG

-79 AQIALTRAIRVLL
+79 AQIALTRAIRILL

-99 VSFGSMAWSVLIIL
+99 VSFGAMAWSIFLIL

-125 LGSRLLVG
+125 LGSRLLAE
-133 RGGAVGRAYVY
+133 RGGTVGRAYVY
-144 EGWGAAL
+144 EGWGAAIS
-151 GGALFSF
+151 GALFSF

-167 QIALGLGTVNLAVGW
+167 QIALGLGAVNLAVGW
-182 WLLRQVRRKFKQA
+182 WLLRQVRRQA
-195 GLPRPASGG
+195 VTPLLAKPSLRGHSEERSDEESRFWQATILPGEERDPS
-204 PSAAPFDP
+204 PSAQGDNKIGAP
-212 STGLR
+212 GR
-217 TGFAQDKLRMGM
+217 QVGVFAVG
-229 GAASAEKP
+229 
-237 EKSDGLGSASAEKEN
+237 
-252 SCDIQVTNSSY
+252 
-263 IRRGW
+263 
-268 VLAAGLVALLLALLA
+268 LAALVLALLA
-283 WPLGQTLHRTTLAWQ
+283 WPLGRRLHRATLAWQ

-304 ARDTIYGRLTVVGRD
+304 VRDTIYGRLTVVGRD
-319 GQRVFFE
+319 GQRVFFQ

-386 VIEAARRHLPPE
+386 VIEAARRYLPPE
-398 DGAVLDDPRVT
+398 DRAVLDDPRVT

-422 DCRFDVVVVDLPEP
+422 GRRFDVVIVDLPEP

-457 NEGGVFSFGLPSAEN
+457 NEGGVFSIGLPSAEN

-491 VFGQIIVLPGDYNRF
+491 VFSQIVVLPGDYNRF
-506 IASDAPLTTDHTLL
+506 MASDAPLTTDHALL
-520 AKRLAERGLKTRWVS
+520 AERLAERGLETRWVS

-552 RELEGEESAK
+552 RDLEGEESAK

-592 QASLLSLWWVVVP
+592 RASLLNLWWVVVP
-605 LALAVVVLRWKRG
+605 LALAVVVFRCKRG
-618 GTVPMVMAFTG
+618 GAVPAVMAFTG
-629 FAEMTVEMVVLL
+629 FAEMTLEMIVLL
-641 AFQALHGYVYYE
+641 AFQALHGYVYHE
-653 VSLIVAAFMVGAALG
+653 VGLIVAAFMVGAALG
-668 GGVMNRLIAAM
+668 GGVMNRLIAAK

-684 AGSSALGKGR
+684 AGSSALG
-694 GWARRPLR
+694 WAKRPLR
-702 VLIMA
+702 VLIAA
-707 QGVAMLYA
+707 QGVVMLYA
-715 LFLPS
+715 LLLPS
-720 ALLKATALPLP
+720 ALLKAAALPLP
-731 NLSFPLITLLAGFL
+731 NLSFPLLTLLAGFL

-754 ELTRGSVG
+754 ELTKGSVG

-797 YTVALLSLAGV
+797 YAVALLSLAGV

>member
-1 MGIALA
+1 MRVALA
-7 VIGLTSMIGQVV
+7 VVGFTSMIGQVV
-19 LMRELIATFYGNEL
+19 LMRELVATFYGNEL

-42 LLWGAAGSAGLGRLA
+42 LLWVAAGSAGLARLA
-57 EGRKLGP
+57 EGRRLGP
-64 GTFAIG
+64 GTFATG

-79 AQIALTRAIRVLL
+79 AQIALTRAIRILL

-99 VSFGSMAWSVLIIL
+99 VSFGAMAWSIFLIL

-125 LGSRLLVG
+125 LGSRLLAE
-133 RGGAVGRAYVY
+133 RGGTVGRAYVY
-144 EGWGAAL
+144 EGWGAAI
-151 GGALFSF
+151 GGVLFSF

-167 QIALGLGTVNLAVGW
+167 QIALGLGAVNLAVGW
-182 WLLRQVRRKFKQA
+182 WLLRQVRQLRSDDFS
-195 GLPRPASGG
+195 RPGTHATKV
-204 PSAAPFDP
+204 AAT
-212 STGLR
+212 SL
-217 TGFAQDKLRMGM
+217 AL
-229 GAASAEKP
+229 
-237 EKSDGLGSASAEKEN
+237 LG
-252 SCDIQVTNSSY
+252 
-263 IRRGW
+263 
-268 VLAAGLVALLLALLA
+268 LAALLMALLA
-283 WPLGQTLHRTTLAWQ
+283 WPLGHRLHRATLAWQ

-304 ARDTIYGRLTVVGRD
+304 VRDTIYGRLTVVGRD
-319 GQRVFFE
+319 GQRVFFQ

-363 GGDLREILKHPVS
+363 SGDLREILKHPVS

-386 VIEAARRHLPPE
+386 VIEAARRYLPPE
-398 DGAVLDDPRVT
+398 DGTVLDDPRVT

-422 DCRFDVVVVDLPEP
+422 GRRFDVVIVDLPEP

-450 AEVKAIL
+450 AEVEAIL

-491 VFGQIIVLPGDYNRF
+491 VFSQIVVLPGDHNRF
-506 IASDAPLTTDHTLL
+506 MASDAPLTTDHTLL
-520 AKRLAERGLKTRWVS
+520 AKRLAERNLETRWVS
-535 APYLKYIF
+535 APYLRYIF

-552 RELEGEESAK
+552 RDLEGEESAK

-575 MALWL
+575 MTLWL

-592 QASLLSLWWVVVP
+592 RASLLNLWWVVVP
-605 LALAVVVLRWKRG
+605 LALAVVVFRWKRG
-618 GTVPMVMAFTG
+618 GAVPAVIAFTG
-629 FAEMTVEMVVLL
+629 FAEMTLEMVVLL
-641 AFQALHGYVYYE
+641 AFQALHGYVYHE
-653 VSLIVAAFMVGAALG
+653 VSLIVAAFMVGVALG
-668 GGVMNRLIAAM
+668 GGVMNRLIAAK

-684 AGSSALGKGR
+684 AGSSALG
-694 GWARRPLR
+694 WAKRPLR
-702 VLIMA
+702 VLIAA

-715 LFLPS
+715 LLLPF
-720 ALLKATALPLP
+720 ALLKAAALPWP
-731 NLSFPLITLLAGFL
+731 NLSFPLLTLVAGFL

-754 ELTRGSVG
+754 ELTKGSVG

-808 MLLV
+808 LLLV

>member
-1 MGIALA
+1 MRAALA
-7 VIGLTSMIGQVV
+7 VIGFTSMIGQVM
-19 LMRELIATFYGNEL
+19 LMRELVATFYGNEL

-42 LLWGAAGSAGLGRLA
+42 LLWVAAGSAGLARLA
-57 EGRKLGP
+57 QGRRLGP
-64 GTFAIG
+64 GAFATG
-70 LALAALFLP
+70 LALAAVFLP
-79 AQIALTRAIRVLL
+79 AQIALTRAIRILL

-99 VSFGSMAWSVLIIL
+99 VSFGAMAWSIFLIL

-125 LGSRLLVG
+125 LGSRLLAE
-133 RGGAVGRAYVY
+133 RGETVGRAYVY
-144 EGWGAAL
+144 EGWGAAI

-167 QIALGLGTVNLAVGW
+167 QIALGLGAVNLAVGW
-182 WLLRQVRRKFKQA
+182 WLRQLRSDDFSRLGTHATKVATTSPMRA
-195 GLPRPASGG
+195 LLGLA
-204 PSAAPFDP
+204 
-212 STGLR
+212 
-217 TGFAQDKLRMGM
+217 
-229 GAASAEKP
+229 
-237 EKSDGLGSASAEKEN
+237 
-252 SCDIQVTNSSY
+252 
-263 IRRGW
+263 
-268 VLAAGLVALLLALLA
+268 ALLLALLA
-283 WPLGQTLHRTTLAWQ
+283 WPLGQRLHRVTLAWQ

-304 ARDTIYGRLTVVGRD
+304 VRDTIYGRLTVVGRD
-319 GQRVFFE
+319 GQRVFFQ

-338 PEEVA
+338 PEEVV

-363 GGDLREILKHPVS
+363 GSDLREILKHPVS
-376 EVHYVELDPA
+376 GVHYVELDPA
-386 VIEAARRHLPPE
+386 VIEAARRYLPPE
-398 DGAVLDDPRVT
+398 DRAVLEDPRVT
-409 LAHTDGRLYVKEV
+409 LAYTDGRLYVKEV
-422 DCRFDVVVVDLPEP
+422 GRRFDVVIVDLPEP

-491 VFGQIIVLPGDYNRF
+491 VFSQIVVLPGDYNRF
-506 IASDAPLTTDHTLL
+506 MASDAPLTTDHTLL
-520 AKRLAERGLKTRWVS
+520 AERLAGRNLETRWVS
-535 APYLKYIF
+535 APYLRYIF

-552 RELEGEESAK
+552 QDLESEKSAK

-592 QASLLSLWWVVVP
+592 RASLLNLWWVVVP
-605 LALAVVVLRWKRG
+605 LALAVVVFRWKRG
-618 GTVPMVMAFTG
+618 GAVPAVMAFTG
-629 FAEMTVEMVVLL
+629 FAEMTLEMVVLL
-641 AFQALHGYVYYE
+641 AFQALHGYVYHE

-668 GGVMNRLIAAM
+668 GGVMNRLIAAK

-684 AGSSALGKGR
+684 AGSSVL
-694 GWARRPLR
+694 GWAKRPLR
-702 VLIMA
+702 VLIAA

-715 LFLPS
+715 LFLPF
-720 ALLKATALPLP
+720 ALLKAAALPWP
-731 NLSFPLITLLAGFL
+731 NLSFPLLTLLAGFL

-797 YTVALLSLAGV
+797 YAVALLSLAGV
-808 MLLV
+808 ALLV

>member
-1 MGIALA
+1 MH
-7 VIGLTSMIGQVV
+7 TSRV
-19 LMRELIATFYGNEL
+19 L
-33 VFGLILAAW
+33 
-42 LLWGAAGSAGLGRLA
+42 
-57 EGRKLGP
+57 P
-64 GTFAIG
+64 G
-70 LALAALFLP
+70 LA
-79 AQIALTRAIRVLL
+79 
-92 DITPGAL
+92 
-99 VSFGSMAWSVLIIL
+99 
-113 APLCLLLGWQFT
+113 
-125 LGSRLLVG
+125 
-133 RGGAVGRAYVY
+133 
-144 EGWGAAL
+144 
-151 GGALFSF
+151 
-158 LLVRFLNPF
+158 
-167 QIALGLGTVNLAVGW
+167 
-182 WLLRQVRRKFKQA
+182 
-195 GLPRPASGG
+195 
-204 PSAAPFDP
+204 
-212 STGLR
+212 
-217 TGFAQDKLRMGM
+217 
-229 GAASAEKP
+229 
-237 EKSDGLGSASAEKEN
+237 
-252 SCDIQVTNSSY
+252 
-263 IRRGW
+263 
-268 VLAAGLVALLLALLA
+268 ALLLALLA
-283 WPLGQTLHRTTLAWQ
+283 WPLGRTLHWTTLAWQ

-304 ARDTIYGRLTVVGRD
+304 VRDTIYGRLTVVGRN
-319 GQRVFFE
+319 GQRVFFQ

-349 HPAPRSVLLIGGGA
+349 HPSPRSVLLIGGGA

-386 VIEAARRHLPPE
+386 VIEAARRYLPPE
-398 DGAVLDDPRVT
+398 DRAVLDDPRVT
-409 LAHTDGRLYVKEV
+409 LAHTDGRLYVKNIGR
-422 DCRFDVVVVDLPEP
+422 RFDVVIVDLPEP

-457 NEGGVFSFGLPSAEN
+457 NERGVFSFGLPSAEN

-491 VFGQIIVLPGDYNRF
+491 VFSQIIVLPGDHNRF

-520 AKRLAERGLKTRWVS
+520 ASRLAERGLTGPDGTRWVS

-543 TTDRFPQIR
+543 TTDRFPQLR
-552 RELEGEESAK
+552 RDLESEESAR

-592 QASLLSLWWVVVP
+592 QASLLNLWWVVVP
-605 LALAVVVLRWKRG
+605 LALAVLVLRWKRG
-618 GTVPMVMAFTG
+618 GAVPMVIAFTG
-629 FAEMTVEMVVLL
+629 FAEMTLEMVVLL
-641 AFQALHGYVYYE
+641 AFQALHGYVYHE

-679 RTPDA
+679 RAPDA
-684 AGSSALGKGR
+684 AGSSASGER
-694 GWARRPLR
+694 WARRPLM
-702 VLIMA
+702 VLIVA

-715 LFLPS
+715 LALPPV
-720 ALLKATALPLP
+720 LLKAAALPWP
-731 NLSFPLITLLAGFL
+731 NLSFPLIILLAGFL

-754 ELTRGSVG
+754 ELTRASALNSSKGSVG

-797 YTVALLSLAGV
+797 YAVALLSLAGMV
-808 MLLV
+808 LLV

>member
-1 MGIALA
+1 MGVALA
-7 VIGLTSMIGQVV
+7 VVGFTSMIGQVV
-19 LMRELIATFYGNEL
+19 LMRELVATFYGNEL

-42 LLWGAAGSAGLGRLA
+42 LLWVAAGSAGLGRLA
-57 EGRKLGP
+57 QGRKLGP
-64 GTFAIG
+64 AALTTG

-99 VSFGSMAWSVLIIL
+99 VSFGSMAWSILLIL

-125 LGSRLLVG
+125 LGSRLLAE
-133 RGGAVGRAYVY
+133 RGGTVGRAYVY
-144 EGWGAAL
+144 EGWGAAI

-167 QIALGLGTVNLAVGW
+167 QIALGLGAVNLAVGW
-182 WLLRQVRRKFKQA
+182 WLLRQVPKRFRSDDFSRPDTYATLVATTSHATKVRSRFRSDDFSRPGTNATKVA
-195 GLPRPASGG
+195 TTSLIRNLLGLA
-204 PSAAPFDP
+204 
-212 STGLR
+212 
-217 TGFAQDKLRMGM
+217 
-229 GAASAEKP
+229 
-237 EKSDGLGSASAEKEN
+237 
-252 SCDIQVTNSSY
+252 
-263 IRRGW
+263 
-268 VLAAGLVALLLALLA
+268 ALLLALLA
-283 WPLGQTLHRTTLAWQ
+283 WPLGQTLHQTTLTWQ

-304 ARDTIYGRLTVVGRD
+304 VRDTIYGRLTVVGRD
-319 GQRVFFE
+319 GQRVFFQ
-326 NGLLMFE
+326 NGLLLFE
-333 TQSTF
+333 TQSTL

-386 VIEAARRHLPPE
+386 VIEAARRYLPPE
-398 DGAVLDDPRVT
+398 DGAVLDDARVT
-409 LAHTDGRLYVKEV
+409 LAHSDGRLYVKKV
-422 DCRFDVVVVDLPEP
+422 GRRFDVVIVDLPGP

-491 VFGQIIVLPGDYNRF
+491 VFSQIIVLPGDYNRF
-506 IASDAPLTTDHTLL
+506 LASDAALTTDHTLL
-520 AKRLAERGLKTRWVS
+520 AERLAERGLETSWVS
-535 APYLKYIF
+535 APYLRYIF

-552 RELEGEESAK
+552 RDLEGEESAK

-580 SQFYSGLSGFFH
+580 SQFYSGLSAFFH
-592 QASLLSLWWVVVP
+592 RASLLNLWWVVVP

-618 GTVPMVMAFTG
+618 GAVPMVMAFTG
-629 FAEMTVEMVVLL
+629 FAEMTLEMVVLL
-641 AFQALHGYVYYE
+641 AFQALHGYVYHE

-668 GGVMNRLIAAM
+668 GGVMNRLIAAK
-679 RTPDA
+679 RTSDV
-684 AGSSALGKGR
+684 AGPSASGKGR

-702 VLIMA
+702 VLIAA
-707 QGVAMLYA
+707 QGLAMLYA
-715 LFLPS
+715 LVLPS
-720 ALLKATALPLP
+720 VLLKAAALPWP
-731 NLSFPLITLLAGFL
+731 NLSFPLLTLVAGFL

-797 YTVALLSLAGV
+797 YAVALLSLAGV
-808 MLLV
+808 LLLV

>member
-1 MGIALA
+1 MGVALA
-7 VIGLTSMIGQVV
+7 VIGFTSMIGQVV
-19 LMRELIATFYGNEL
+19 LMRELVATFYGNEL

-42 LLWGAAGSAGLGRLA
+42 LLWVAAGSAGLGRLA
-57 EGRKLGP
+57 KGRKLGP
-64 GTFAIG
+64 GAFATG

-79 AQIALTRAIRVLL
+79 AQIALTRAIRIVL

-99 VSFGSMAWSVLIIL
+99 VSFGSMAWSIFLIL

-125 LGSRLLVG
+125 LGSRLLVE
-133 RGGAVGRAYVY
+133 RGGTVGRAYVC
-144 EGWGAAL
+144 EGWGAAI

-167 QIALGLGTVNLAVGW
+167 HIALGVGAVNLAVGW
-182 WLLRQVRRKFKQA
+182 WLLRQV
-195 GLPRPASGG
+195 
-204 PSAAPFDP
+204 
-212 STGLR
+212 LR
-217 TGFAQDKLRMGM
+217 
-229 GAASAEKP
+229 
-237 EKSDGLGSASAEKEN
+237 
-252 SCDIQVTNSSY
+252 QVTNLSY

-268 VLAAGLVALLLALLA
+268 VFAVGLAALLLALLA
-283 WPLGQTLHRTTLAWQ
+283 WSLGRTLHRTTLAWQ

-304 ARDTIYGRLTVVGRD
+304 VRDTIYGRLTVVGRD
-319 GQRVFFE
+319 GQRVFFQ

-386 VIEAARRHLPPE
+386 VIETARRYLPPE
-398 DGAVLDDPRVT
+398 DRAVLDDARVT
-409 LAHTDGRLYVKEV
+409 LAHTDGRLYVKEAGR
-422 DCRFDVVVVDLPEP
+422 RFDAVIVDLPEP
-436 STGQLNRFYTQEFF
+436 STGQLNRFYTREFF

-480 LGGNVYQTLGS
+480 LGGNVYQTLRS

-520 AKRLAERGLKTRWVS
+520 AERLAERNLETRWVS

-552 RELEGEESAK
+552 RDLEGEESAK

-592 QASLLSLWWVVVP
+592 RASLLNLWWVVVP
-605 LALAVVVLRWKRG
+605 LALAVVVFRWKRG
-618 GTVPMVMAFTG
+618 GAVPAVIAFTG
-629 FAEMTVEMVVLL
+629 FAEMTLEMVVLL
-641 AFQALHGYVYYE
+641 AFQALHGYVYHE

-668 GGVMNRLIAAM
+668 GGVMNRLIAAK
-679 RTPDA
+679 RTPDLTPWPPSLPGKGEKPSLPRVGEGSGE
-684 AGSSALGKGR
+684 GSSE

-702 VLIMA
+702 VLIVA

-715 LFLPS
+715 LLLPS
-720 ALLKATALPLP
+720 TLLKAAALPLP
-731 NLSFPLITLLAGFL
+731 NLSFPLLTLVVGFL

-754 ELTRGSVG
+754 ELTRGDVG

-797 YTVALLSLAGV
+797 YAVALLSLAGV
-808 MLLV
+808 ALLV